1 MFNASDRI
9 DRRVAMR
16 EGKVKSGRAG
26 VDTRYLVSGMDN
38 AVSGEW
44 GRGRGHLAAHVTDC
58 FLTSNYRSFQQLL
71 ITQH

>member
-1 MFNASDRI
+1 
-9 DRRVAMR
+9 MR

-58 FLTSNYRSFQQLL
+58 FLTSNY
-71 ITQH
+71 